1 MSDIWLTHMTP
12 IWVVGCKPHEIPHV
26 YHIVFLYRSYVVCTW
41 SPIWANHMGST
52 WVPHDTHMWF
62 TTVKPIWANH
72 MYATWVTYG
81 SSMWHPYGW
90 SGANHMK
97 FHTFTILS
105 SYIDPIWTPYTT
117 LVVRCLLYTVLFL
130 AWQQHCTCTLQASF
144 VQIKSNQIHLF
155 QTTTCSTFLNFM
167 LQGKANENFLALTPL
182 YSKANLPRWLC
193 CLLCPGLEKSRFCYR
208 FLGFYVLGFSVK
220 RSDTKL
226 RSKKNILYTILS
238 VTSLSINYN

>member
-1 MSDIWLTHMTP
+1 MPMWRPYGWSGANHMKYHMYATWVPILNPYRFHMTP

-62 TTVKPIWANH
+62 TTVKPIWAKLANH

-105 SYIDPIWTPYTT
+105 SYIDPIWTPYDVGLHCCVPGMATT
-117 LVVRCLLYTVLFL
+117 QNMYITGIFC
-130 AWQQHCTCTLQASF
+130 
-144 VQIKSNQIHLF
+144 SNQIKYIYFRQLHV
-155 QTTTCSTFLNFM
+155 QHFLNFM
-167 LQGKANENFLALTPL
+167 CKVKQRRFSCTDVTVLQ
-182 YSKANLPRWLC
+182 S
-193 CLLCPGLEKSRFCYR
+193 
-208 FLGFYVLGFSVK
+208 
-220 RSDTKL
+220 
-226 RSKKNILYTILS
+226 
-238 VTSLSINYN
+238 